1 MYNLLCRK
9 YTLTK
14 SKRLVFIKHRYNK
27 KEYVVK
33 LIKKNI
39 NFYLKEGETY
49 GDIVNE
55 ILKMILG
62 VIQDMLISFV
72 MTEL

>member
-14 SKRLVFIKHRYNK
+14 SKRLVFIKHRFDK
-27 KEYVVK
+27 KEYIVT
-33 LIKKNI
+33 LLRKNI

-55 ILKMILG
+55 IKK
-62 VIQDMLISFV
+62 
-72 MTEL
+72 